1 VCVCVCVCVPD
12 VDECSDGEGRTC
24 SQLCVNLPGS
34 YRCQCVDEGYTLDHD
49 AHTCVGQSM
58 YAPD

>member
-1 VCVCVCVCVPD
+1 MCVPD